1 MKGGGG
7 GGVGDGG
14 VGDGGGGKGGV
25 QESKQLE
32 SDLAPPYQ
40 ILSHPTSTR
49 EQINL
54 NGRRLKKEF

>member
-1 MKGGGG
+1 MKGDGG
-7 GGVGDGG
+7 GGVGGG

>member
-7 GGVGDGG
+7 VGGG